1 MPSTITDRLQ
11 GLTTS
16 VAVKPPCVAVTS
28 ANVTLSGLQGGA
40 EGDRTLVRAQ
50 TNSVENGIYLKNTSD
65 WTRAKDFD
73 GARDVVHG
81 TIVLV
86 HTAATDGAIYEVTSA
101 NPVIIGTSAITFNL
115 RDDPAI
121 TYDQIQAEIDA
132 LVTVVN
138 HAYPPLYVDRYGTNT
153 VPGTTS
159 MVAAFNAACKV
170 AKLSGQ
176 TVTYGKTWP
185 YFLDAPIDCTVATGL
200 ANYGFTIRNEG
211 QQLGATTNSPGY
223 PSIIAKH
230 TGHVFDCSGAPA
242 INFENVSI
250 GTDVTV
256 YPKTGW
262 FFARNSSGGSQYH
275 RLSNCRTYGKFSC
288 DVLYNY
294 GAEGIGYE
302 NCIFH
307 QAATDAGC
315 GVVTWTTY
323 NIRALSSTFITIATG
338 SQVCTAHKVQGG
350 QYINFSNSA
359 TSYCWQFEGIQ
370 SFSADA
376 PFMLCFNG
384 LALISVNLTNA
395 TSDQVTL
402 TGIQSE
408 GGTPPTYGITFSN
421 VARTII
427 RWSIRNCNLS
437 ATTSMINVPAL
448 VNCDNWHVNSV
459 LSSSGSPNLNF
470 AGTLQNSHIDELAAN
485 ILIGTDQFNV
495 LNVSINN
502 LTVTTRGAGSFWA
515 GTTTQTWTPGTGA
528 VTHGGTLTVSNKT
541 VQYHG
546 RQVTVTVS
554 FTDSV
559 SMSWVANAAITGLPA
574 TCVVGRGMVT
584 VVNVSTG
591 AQVGIGSISGTSIL
605 LPALAAGG
613 TSEIAITATY
623 FVAT

>member
-1 MPSTITDRLQ
+1 MTNAFQIMKFAAEQALDTAANVLAGATLTFTLTGTSTPTNVFSDSA
-11 GLTTS
+11 LTTPLANPLS
-16 VAVKPPCVAVTS
+16 ADAAGAFVSIFLDPTIIYKIVLKTS
-28 ANVTLSGLQGGA
+28 GGA
-40 EGDRTLVRAQ
+40 VLKTWDPANEQLLSQALIGFFLYPTIAAETNQSIVPANKNYPYGEVDRYA
-50 TNSVENGIYLKNTSD
+50 TNT
-65 WTRAKDFD
+65 TP
-73 GARDVVHG
+73 G
-81 TIVLV
+81 TTDM
-86 HTAATDGAIYEVTSA
+86 TAAFSAACKLGKTSGYEVT
-101 NPVIIGTSAITFNL
+101 
-115 RDDPAI
+115 
-121 TYDQIQAEIDA
+121 
-132 LVTVVN
+132 
-138 HAYPPLYVDRYGTNT
+138 YGR
-153 VPGTTS
+153 
-159 MVAAFNAACKV
+159 
-170 AKLSGQ
+170 
-176 TVTYGKTWP
+176 TWP
-185 YFLDAPIDCTVATGL
+185 YLVTGPIDCTVATGS
-200 ANYGFTIRNEG
+200 ANFGFTIRNTG

-262 FFARNSSGGSQYH
+262 FFARNSGGGSQYH

-315 GVVTWTTY
+315 GVVTWTTF
-323 NIRALSSTFITIATG
+323 NIRSLSSSFITIATG

-350 QYINFSNSA
+350 QFINFSNSA
-359 TSYCWQFEGIQ
+359 TSYCFQFDGIQ
-370 SFSADA
+370 SFSAEA

-408 GGTPPTYGITFSN
+408 GGTPPTYGITFGN

-437 ATTSMINVPAL
+437 ALTSMINVPAL
-448 VNCDNWHVNSV
+448 VTCDNWHVNSV
-459 LSSSGSPNLNF
+459 LSSSGSPNINF
-470 AGTLQNSHIDELAAN
+470 AGTLQNSHIDELATN
-485 ILIGTDQFNV
+485 ITIGTDSTNV

-502 LTVTTRGAGSFWA
+502 LTVTTRGGGSFWA
-515 GTTTQTWTPGTGA
+515 GSTTQTWTPGTGA
-528 VTHGGTLTVSNKT
+528 ITHGGTLTVSNKT

-574 TCVVGRGMVT
+574 TCVVARGMVT
-584 VVNVSTG
+584 VVNITTG
-591 AQVGIGSISGTSIL
+591 ASIGNGSISGTSIL
-605 LPALAAGG
+605 LPVLAAGG
-613 TSEIAITATY
+613 TNEIAITATY